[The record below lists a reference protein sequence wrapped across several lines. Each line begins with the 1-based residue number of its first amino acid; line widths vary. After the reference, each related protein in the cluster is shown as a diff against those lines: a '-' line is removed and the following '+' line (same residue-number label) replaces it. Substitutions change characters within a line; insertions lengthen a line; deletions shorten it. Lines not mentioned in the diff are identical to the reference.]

1 MRISDCISDVCS
13 SVFSFTAME
22 KRGLE
27 LVASAKYKRNTI
39 AVKESLL
46 RIRKADPQAV
56 VMVGAYKPIAEFIK
70 VARRIR
76 MNPTFVNISFVGS
89 DALAKELGRDGEGV
103 VITQVVPLPWDSSI
117 PLVQQYQDRKSTR
130 LNSITNAH
138 LV

>member
-1 MRISDCISDVCS
+1 
-13 SVFSFTAME
+13 ME

-103 VITQVVPLPWDSSI
+103 VITQVVPL
-117 PLVQQYQDRKSTR
+117 DRKSTR
-130 LNSITNAH
+130 LNSSH
-138 LV
+138 